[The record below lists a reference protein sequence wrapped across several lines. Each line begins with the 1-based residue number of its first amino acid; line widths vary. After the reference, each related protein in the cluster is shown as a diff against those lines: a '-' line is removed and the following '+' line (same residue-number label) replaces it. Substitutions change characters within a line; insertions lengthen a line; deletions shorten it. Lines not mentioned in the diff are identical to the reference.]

1 MNIKSR
7 TRKPVR
13 LLRFGKRC
21 ILKSFVN
28 SCFSSNLNKTL
39 LMKPKRI
46 LGFVFIFLASLL
58 TLAIVGQLPTLF
70 GVLLAFF
77 KIFTGKLDSSQIG
90 EVVGHII
97 YWIIHILATIALW
110 KYGVRWSGKQG
121 EA

>member
-1 MNIKSR
+1 
-7 TRKPVR
+7 
-13 LLRFGKRC
+13 
-21 ILKSFVN
+21 
-28 SCFSSNLNKTL
+28 
-39 LMKPKRI
+39 MKPKRI